1 MKEQPLI
8 SVIIPVYNVERYLAQ
23 CLDSVI
29 RQTYENLEIICVND
43 GTRDSSREILGHYAE
58 KDCRI
63 VVIDQENQGLS
74 GARNTGLLYTHG
86 KYVMFVD
93 SDDWIEPDMY
103 LDLIQEMEK
112 AHLDMIKC
120 AVYEGYDDRNKRLIQ
135 FKSKVFKKILFMKK
149 SFDAFLYTIVCN
161 GVYTREL
168 VKKVKFPEGIINED
182 NYMSGMYQV
191 LSRKSAITRKAY
203 YNYRVNLS
211 GISKGGLK
219 RPLDKSIAFSKLIND
234 LKILNKNTEII
245 EWQLACE
252 IYHYIR
258 RINTV
263 YNVISIRR
271 ELYGYLMDNLDIRRK
286 LLVYFLLKKKEYKGY
301 IGNIKCVM

>member
-1 MKEQPLI
+1 MQEEPLL
-8 SVIIPVYNVERYLAQ
+8 SVIIPVYGVEKYISQ
-23 CLDSVI
+23 CLESVI
-29 RQTYENLEIICVND
+29 RQTYKKLEIIVIND
-43 GTRDSSREILGHYAE
+43 GTKDQSAVIAKKYACVDE
-58 KDCRI
+58 RI
-63 VVIDQENQGLS
+63 KVYDFDNDGISV
-74 GARNTGLLYTHG
+74 ARNRGLEIAQG
-86 KYVMFVD
+86 KYVAFLD

-120 AVYEGYDDRNKRLIQ
+120 AVYE
-135 FKSKVFKKILFMKK
+135 VFENSTKHEIKFRSELLKKILFLKK
-149 SFDAFLYTIVCN
+149 SFDAFLYTVVWN
-161 GVYTREL
+161 GVYTMDL
-168 VKKVKFPEGIINED
+168 VKKVKFPEGIVNED
-182 NYMSGMYQV
+182 NYVSGMYQV
-191 LSRKSAITRKAY
+191 LSRKTAITRKAY

-286 LLVYFLLKKKEYKGY
+286 LLAYFLLKKR
-301 IGNIKCVM
+301 NIKII

>member
-1 MKEQPLI
+1 MQEEPLL
-8 SVIIPVYNVERYLAQ
+8 SVIIPVYGVEKYISQ
-23 CLDSVI
+23 CLESVI
-29 RQTYENLEIICVND
+29 QQTYKKLEIIVIND
-43 GTRDSSREILGHYAE
+43 GT
-58 KDCRI
+58 KDQSAVIAKKFACVDERI
-63 VVIDQENQGLS
+63 KVYDFDNGGASV
-74 GARNTGLLYTHG
+74 ARNRGVEIAQG
-86 KYVMFVD
+86 KYVAFLD

-271 ELYGYLMDNLDIRRK
+271 ELYGYIMDNLDIRRK
-286 LLVYFLLKKKEYKGY
+286 LLVYFLLKKR
-301 IGNIKCVM
+301 NIKVI

>member
-1 MKEQPLI
+1 MQEEPLL
-8 SVIIPVYNVERYLAQ
+8 SVIIPVYGVEKYISQ
-23 CLDSVI
+23 CLESVI
-29 RQTYENLEIICVND
+29 QQTYKKLEIIVIND
-43 GTRDSSREILGHYAE
+43 GT
-58 KDCRI
+58 KDQSAVIAKKFACVDERI
-63 VVIDQENQGLS
+63 KVYDFDNGGLS
-74 GARNTGLLYTHG
+74 VARNRGLEIAQG
-86 KYVMFVD
+86 KFVAFLD

-271 ELYGYLMDNLDIRRK
+271 ELYGYIMDNLDIRRK
-286 LLVYFLLKKKEYKGY
+286 LLVYFLLKKR
-301 IGNIKCVM
+301 NIKVI

>member
-1 MKEQPLI
+1 
-8 SVIIPVYNVERYLAQ
+8 
-23 CLDSVI
+23 
-29 RQTYENLEIICVND
+29 
-43 GTRDSSREILGHYAE
+43 
-58 KDCRI
+58 
-63 VVIDQENQGLS
+63 
-74 GARNTGLLYTHG
+74 
-86 KYVMFVD
+86 
-93 SDDWIEPDMY
+93 
-103 LDLIQEMEK
+103 
-112 AHLDMIKC
+112 
-120 AVYEGYDDRNKRLIQ
+120 
-135 FKSKVFKKILFMKK
+135 MKK

-252 IYHYIR
+252 LYHYIR

-271 ELYGYLMDNLDIRRK
+271 ELYGYIMDNLDIRRK
-286 LLVYFLLKKKEYKGY
+286 LLVYFLLKKR
-301 IGNIKCVM
+301 NIKVI

>member
-1 MKEQPLI
+1 MQEEPLLSI
-8 SVIIPVYNVERYLAQ
+8 IIPVYGVEKYISQ
-23 CLDSVI
+23 CLESVI
-29 RQTYENLEIICVND
+29 QQSYKNLEIIVIND
-43 GTRDSSREILGHYAE
+43 GT
-58 KDCRI
+58 KDQSAVIAKKFACVDERI
-63 VVIDQENQGLS
+63 KVYDFDNGGASV
-74 GARNTGLLYTHG
+74 ARNRGLEIAQG
-86 KYVMFVD
+86 KYVAFLD

-103 LDLIQEMEK
+103 SDLIQEMEK

-135 FKSKVFKKILFMKK
+135 FKSKVFKKILCMKK

-234 LKILNKNTEII
+234 LEILNKNTEII

-286 LLVYFLLKKKEYKGY
+286 LLVYFLLKKR
-301 IGNIKCVM
+301 NIKVI

>member
-1 MKEQPLI
+1 MQEEPLL
-8 SVIIPVYNVERYLAQ
+8 SVIIPVYGVEKYISQ
-23 CLDSVI
+23 CLESVI
-29 RQTYENLEIICVND
+29 QQSYKNLEIIVIND
-43 GTRDSSREILGHYAE
+43 GTKDQSALIAKEYACVDE
-58 KDCRI
+58 RI
-63 VVIDQENQGLS
+63 KVYDFDNGGLS
-74 GARNTGLLYTHG
+74 VARNRGLEIAQG
-86 KYVMFVD
+86 KFVAFLD

-168 VKKVKFPEGIINED
+168 VKMVKFPEGIINED

-252 IYHYIR
+252 LYHYIR

-271 ELYGYLMDNLDIRRK
+271 ELYGYIMDNLDIRRK
-286 LLVYFLLKKKEYKGY
+286 LLVYFLLKKR
-301 IGNIKCVM
+301 NIKVI

>member
-1 MKEQPLI
+1 MQEEPLL
-8 SVIIPVYNVERYLAQ
+8 SVIIPVYGVEKYISQ
-23 CLDSVI
+23 CLESVI
-29 RQTYENLEIICVND
+29 QQSYKKLEIIVIND
-43 GTRDSSREILGHYAE
+43 GT
-58 KDCRI
+58 KDQSAVIAKKFACVDERI
-63 VVIDQENQGLS
+63 KVYDFDNGGASV
-74 GARNTGLLYTHG
+74 ARNRGVEIAQG
-86 KYVMFVD
+86 KYVAFLD

-271 ELYGYLMDNLDIRRK
+271 ELYGYIMDNLDIRRK
-286 LLVYFLLKKKEYKGY
+286 LLVYFLLKKR
-301 IGNIKCVM
+301 NIKVI